1 MKKLSTEHENAVRD
15 VARQCND
22 AIKKALKQ
30 KPKPSWNVVV
40 PPILKEYHEKVKP
53 MGVSLVMFN
62 SVIGRRW
69 ALWSR
74 VMIELTPR
82 QNEVFE
88 AIKVHIEK
96 AGFPPTMLELAGL
109 IGCASPNAAVAHV
122 KSLKKKGYIT
132 VAPGAARGI
141 TVVKTEWDADPVT
154 IIKDLLSGGDKARDN
169 AVDWLKK
176 HGVSL

>member
-1 MKKLSTEHENAVRD
+1 MKKLSTEQENAVRD
-15 VARQCND
+15 VARQCSD
-22 AIKKALKQ
+22 AIKKALKK
-30 KPKPSWNVVV
+30 KPKPNWNEAV

-53 MGVSLVMFN
+53 MGVSLGDVQQRN
-62 SVIGRRW
+62 RTPER

-88 AIKVHIEK
+88 AIKIHIEK

-109 IGCASPNAAVAHV
+109 IGCASPNAAVEHV

-132 VAPGAARGI
+132 VAPGAAGALPSSKRNGM
-141 TVVKTEWDADPVT
+141 
-154 IIKDLLSGGDKARDN
+154 
-169 AVDWLKK
+169 
-176 HGVSL
+176 